1 MRRKKMECLFCKIIN
16 NEVNSYTLFED
27 NTLKIIMDAFP
38 NSPGH
43 ILILPKEH
51 YVDLSDIDEE
61 VLKKIILK
69 AKEYKKVIEEKL
81 NPESIVLVQNNGK
94 AQEIKHFHMHLIPY
108 YKEKPTKTVEEMYEI
123 LKG

>member
-1 MRRKKMECLFCKIIN
+1 MECLFCKIIN

-69 AKEYKKVIEEKL
+69 AKEYKKVLEEKL
-81 NPESIVLVQNNGK
+81 NPESIILVQNNGK